1 MPSTSGD
8 LLASVRERAH
18 SNLFWRTLG
27 VQVEDAREGWV
38 RLRVPARDE
47 LRNAVGA
54 PVHGGVLSA
63 LVDMA
68 VGGALSTMHAGAAG
82 GVGQSTPD
90 LNASF
95 LSPARGA
102 GRPAGPIGWGPPR
115 HTCSPPRP
123 RSSTPPKGPPRGPKD
138 LLPPADAEGHHGR
151 VPRH

>member
-1 MPSTSGD
+1 CWLRPNPNMPSTSGD

-27 VQVEDAREGWV
+27 GPVEDAREGRV

-82 GVGQSTPD
+82 GVGQSTLDPHR
-90 LNASF
+90 SF
-95 LSPARGA
+95 LSAA
-102 GRPAGPIGWGPPR
+102 PR
-115 HTCSPPRP
+115 
-123 RSSTPPKGPPRGPKD
+123 
-138 LLPPADAEGHHGR
+138 R
-151 VPRH
+151 V

>member
-1 MPSTSGD
+1 CWLRPNPNMPSTSGD

-54 PVHGGVLSA
+54 PLHGGVLSA

-68 VGGALSTMHAGAAG
+68 VGGALSTLHASAPGGGGATTLDLDASRSGAAG
-82 GVGQSTPD
+82 AGHVAAEGRILRQGRTIAFGEATITD
-90 LNASF
+90 A
-95 LSPARGA
+95 A
-102 GRPAGPIGWGPPR
+102 GRLVAV
-115 HTCSPPRP
+115 
-123 RSSTPPKGPPRGPKD
+123 
-138 LLPPADAEGHHGR
+138 GR
-151 VPRH
+151 ATYMILAP

>member
-1 MPSTSGD
+1 CWLRPNPNMPSTSGD

-18 SNLFWRTLG
+18 SQLFWRTLG

-68 VGGALSTMHAGAAG
+68 GGGAPSQVHAPPPGRGDVAPEARILRRGRTIAFGEAAVTDAAG
-82 GVGQSTPD
+82 TTVAVGRATYMILAP
-90 LNASF
+90 
-95 LSPARGA
+95 
-102 GRPAGPIGWGPPR
+102 
-115 HTCSPPRP
+115 T
-123 RSSTPPKGPPRGPKD
+123 
-138 LLPPADAEGHHGR
+138 
-151 VPRH
+151 